1 MDIEKS
7 VEELPIED
15 CYISIITVLF
25 IRGKTDFLKAK
36 SLLEELVAIVYDLYL
51 YTGNIKHFE
60 RLKCFGL
67 KFYKRVYE

>member
-1 MDIEKS
+1 M
-7 VEELPIED
+7 
-15 CYISIITVLF
+15 
-25 IRGKTDFLKAK
+25 
-36 SLLEELVAIVYDLYL
+36 LEELVAIVYDLYL